1 MIKLSDLIL
10 EQETPKFERVKLSHK
25 FGEYAPFDEETMKL
39 HYNKH
44 YKGYTDKLNEA
55 VKDENIPVTMDDE
68 RGGIKGV
75 LSRASLYSTKL
86 QDNAG
91 GFYNHTLFFEGLNP
105 DQKGKFAESE
115 LETKLIEQYGSME
128 KFIEAFKEV
137 ANSHFGSGWAWLI
150 YDKSMFR
157 IISTDNQDN
166 PLMDFIPESGE
177 IIMALDLWEHS
188 YYLKFKNERPKYVD
202 AFFKLVCWNMAN
214 DRYQHA
220 LTKLSY

>member
-1 MIKLSDLIL
+1 MMKLKSLL
-10 EQETPKFERVKLSHK
+10 FEQETPKFERVKLSHK
-25 FGEYAPFDEETMKL
+25 PGEYAPFDEETMKL

-55 VKDENIPVTMDDE
+55 VAEENITVVMGDDMQ
-68 RGGIKGV
+68 GIKGV
-75 LSRASLYSTKL
+75 LSRASMYSPKL
-86 QDNAG
+86 QNNAG

-105 DQKGKFAESE
+105 DEKGKLADSE

-128 KFIEAFKEV
+128 KFIETFKEI

-157 IISTDNQDN
+157 ITTTDNQDN
-166 PLMDFIPESGE
+166 PLMDYIPESGE

-202 AFFKLVCWNMAN
+202 AFFKLVCWSMAN
-214 DRYQHA
+214 KRYQHA